1 MIAAVVLSL
10 ATAQADVSVAH
21 RRVLTDDGLSL
32 GLLRYSPPGH
42 DARPP
47 VLIVTE
53 LGFGREVAD
62 PLARAL
68 VADGRLVYVAQVRGQ
83 GASDSGASL
92 RSIVTF
98 DFPAIAR
105 AIGGEV
111 DLVAHGW
118 LGTLALAA
126 SGHELPVRRVV
137 ALEAPARFE
146 VPSAMAEDLLSQGS
160 FVALGLTPHG
170 GERFDAL
177 FVVGSQVRPE
187 VLRAVK
193 AGLRDVPAPMATEWL
208 AWMRSGDLPLDG
220 VGTVRSRLRS
230 YDRDTLAV
238 LGLGDG
244 FAGPELCAPLRDDAR
259 AKVKL
264 HTFSRFDVGDD
275 FSHLTSL
282 VGSNAPRLIF
292 PELVEFLR

>member
-1 MIAAVVLSL
+1 VITAVLLSL
-10 ATAQADVSVAH
+10 CLTSGDGSVAH
-21 RRVLTDDGLSL
+21 RRVTTADGLSL
-32 GLLRYSPPGH
+32 GLLRYSPAGH

-53 LGFGREVAD
+53 LGFGRELAD

-83 GASDSGASL
+83 GTSDSGASL

-98 DFPAIAR
+98 DFPAIAG
-105 AIGGEV
+105 AIGEEV
-111 DLVAHGW
+111 DLIAHGW

-126 SGHELPVRRVV
+126 AGHELPVRRVV
-137 ALEAPARFE
+137 ALNAPARFE
-146 VPSAMAEDLLSQGS
+146 VPSVMAQALLAQGS
-160 FVALGLTPHG
+160 FVALGLSPEG

-177 FVVGSQVRPE
+177 FVTGSQVKAP
-187 VLRAVK
+187 LLAAVK

-208 AWMRSGDLPLDG
+208 AWMSAGDLPLDG
-220 VGTVRSRLRS
+220 AGSVRTRLRS
-230 YDRDTLAV
+230 YDRDTLAM

-244 FAGPELCAPLRDDAR
+244 FAGPELCAPLRDDSR
-259 AKVKL
+259 AKVRL
-264 HTFSRFDVGDD
+264 HTFTRFDVGDD